1 MADTPLMLE
10 SLTNLPFGKTGIKD
24 LPELQE
30 EYPDWSENDEEDDV
44 EDD

>member
-1 MADTPLMLE
+1 MDTPIMLE

-30 EYPDWSENDEEDDV
+30 EYPDWGENDEESD
-44 EDD
+44 EDDG